1 MQREKNFPF
10 QLPAALYSTETAHTD
25 NGATQREWLCMLA
38 GGAPLRLWGVPSL
51 NFLSVF
57 RQATQSLPYLKPK
70 RNTREK
76 ERAAGNNK
84 VRSMLPC
91 PALKTLEKA
100 VEITKKSQVKIG
112 HTFCPFKG
120 QNDLACCRGWISSAR
135 LMLQRGNVPMLD
147 RRNG

>member
-1 MQREKNFPF
+1 MGEKICPF

-38 GGAPLRLWGVPSL
+38 GGAPLRLWGVHSL

-76 ERAAGNNK
+76 ERAAGSNK

-91 PALKTLEKA
+91 PALKTLEKSSGNNK
-100 VEITKKSQVKIG
+100 E
-112 HTFCPFKG
+112 
-120 QNDLACCRGWISSAR
+120 ISSENWPYILPFQGAE
-135 LMLQRGNVPMLD
+135 
-147 RRNG
+147 